1 MNTTIIHNKKFENGE
16 QIDCFKVTASLPF
29 VGGVSTFGEA
39 EVVDLPRIDWG
50 KNSILF
56 GFRGIEFQISLD
68 DFEPVGVDELQDW
81 CIEDFDDADIDWLH
95 GVIVFTYTTTHLLP
109 KAG

>member
-1 MNTTIIHNKKFENGE
+1 MSGVIIHNKKFENGK
-16 QIDCFKVTASLPF
+16 QVDTFKVTAPLPF
-29 VGGVSTFGEA
+29 EGGVATFGEA

-68 DFEPVGVDELQDW
+68 EFEPVGVDELQDW

-95 GVIVFTYTTTHLLP
+95 GVIVFTYTTTHQLP
-109 KAG
+109 KAD

>member
-1 MNTTIIHNKKFENGE
+1 MLGAIVHNKKFENGE

-29 VGGVSTFGEA
+29 AGDVATFGES
-39 EVVDLPRIDWG
+39 EVVDLPHIDWG
-50 KNSILF
+50 KGSICF
-56 GFRGIEFQISLD
+56 VFRGIEFQISLNC
-68 DFEPVGVDELQDW
+68 FEPVGVDELLEG

>member
-1 MNTTIIHNKKFENGE
+1 MLGAIVHNKKFEDGE
-16 QIDCFKVTASLPF
+16 QIDCFKVTAPLPF
-29 VGGVSTFGEA
+29 AGGVATFGES

-56 GFRGIEFQISLD
+56 GFRGIEFQISLNE
-68 DFEPVGVDELQDW
+68 FEPVGVDELQNW
-81 CIEDFDDADIDWLH
+81 CVEDFDDADIDWLH

>member
-1 MNTTIIHNKKFENGE
+1 MSMIIHNKKFENSE
-16 QIDCFKVTASLPF
+16 QIDCFKVTAPLPF
-29 VGGVSTFGEA
+29 AGGVATFGES

-56 GFRGIEFQISLD
+56 GFRGLAFQISLNC
-68 DFEPVGVDELQDW
+68 FEAVGVDELQDW
-81 CIEDFDDADIDWLH
+81 CIEYFDDAEIDWIH
-95 GVIVFTYTTTHLLP
+95 DVVVFTYTTTHQLP

>member
-1 MNTTIIHNKKFENGE
+1 MLGAIVHNKKFEDGE
-16 QIDCFKVTASLPF
+16 QIDCFQVTAPLPF
-29 VGGVSTFGEA
+29 AGGVATFGES

-56 GFRGIEFQISLD
+56 GFRGLEFQISLD
-68 DFEPVGVDELQDW
+68 EFEPVGVDELLEW

-95 GVIVFTYTTTHLLP
+95 GVIVFTYTTTHQLP